1 LEEEIMT
8 QEQTSWKKYLQEMD
22 VNVTVTTDDEKSE
35 SPFAKKDKKSDK
47 GNPFEKKGKSD
58 KKKGDNPFAKKD
70 ADGEDE
76 PKEKKDNP
84 FVAKKGKSDKK
95 KGGNP
100 FAKKDNDGGD
110 EPKEKEDK
118 SEKKDNPF
126 VKKEFFL
133 SWREWVEA
141 KNS

>member
-1 LEEEIMT
+1 MT

-47 GNPFEKKGKSD
+47 DNPFEKKGKSD
-58 KKKGDNPFAKKD
+58 KKKGGNPFAKKD
-70 ADGEDE
+70 DGEDKPE
-76 PKEKKDNP
+76 EKKDNP

-95 KGGNP
+95 KGDNP
-100 FAKKDNDGGD
+100 FAKKDDGGD
-110 EPKEKEDK
+110 EPEEKEDK

-126 VKKEFFL
+126 VKKESFL
-133 SWREWVEA
+133 TWREWVEV